1 MKQNSSSFVNNS
13 YYAKW
18 MRMLLMSFML
28 LLSSSLYATTFYIQ
42 GSTWLNL
49 SNSNTIMT
57 ASGSSYTY
65 TFTSDNT
72 GSGQW
77 FKIFKDNQNNDQ
89 NYMLFYNG
97 SEKDNVPLNQS
108 LSCSI
113 GGYAEFKMSVEKG
126 VIYNITVTY
135 TSNSN
140 VKLLITATEPIVITP
155 NKEAPYYLKDQITLT
170 AKGGKGG
177 SGDYEWYKKEPSDS
191 DYTQIAGAYNATYS
205 FTLDGS
211 YIYKVVDTTTGVE
224 STIDIKPSV
233 RCDEANTK
241 VIFSEDFG
249 WLDFKERAESE
260 YAKYSYKAACTSI
273 KNGGEYAIVAVPVW
287 GGCNVIDGDDY
298 GDPCYCPAYTSPGNI
313 NMWFNEKLDHATEE
327 SYLKALKE
335 SHPLYSEEEI
345 QNALEAFRT
354 DFATNESVRQ
364 TYSVAPQSAKDNNKL
379 YGGMLLFNCKGGS
392 DDILYERK
400 IDVCDNTYINFSAW
414 FTKANVS
421 NADKIGAKFVLL
433 NGSTRGELD
442 SYTVDNIDVNAGW
455 KQVSAMFNSKN
466 CGGSVIVQLINY
478 APAGDNG
485 NDLLVDDISLSI
497 CTPEASLYADY
508 AGRQTDNV
516 QAMID
521 EDINLISEIDNVIF
535 SGSPFYWWQKKEVG
549 STNWTP
555 LTLEPIQNKETY
567 QVKVSDKK
575 TEYRVIV
582 ANTKQAAKDAAD
594 DLNSDELCG
603 LYSVTTS
610 VLVEPILLTITPIV
624 SNASICSEGANTYTL
639 TAENTSSVAI
649 NDVYA
654 QVIIPDGL
662 EAYKYGT
669 EIAFDG
675 KWHIGNLAANTGKA
689 ELKLTLKSTTKVTDI
704 TSLSIKAYISAIG
717 TNSSWSSYTEAAI
730 KKEISFNLKPLPGK
744 PTFVSKS
751 YYEECAL
758 TGSNTNVYFNTL
770 IKGTGLKVYSNKE
783 LTNAVEYFAGATPT
797 TKQVYYANQ
806 TIDGCTGDTVQFPI
820 TVRQLPELKSIS
832 VDDNAICTGGSTNI
846 NYTIAGGVGQYTL
859 TMKREM
865 NDATQTFDI
874 ANLGTKDISGVTSS
888 FEVTPTSKAT
898 FSFTQVKDAYCTNT
912 VDASVIL
919 PVTVDVKS
927 INITKQ
933 PYITN
938 LPICADTKAELK
950 VDTEGDDLQYQW
962 YESTDGNNYTAVGEN
977 KNTHT
982 TGQLI
987 KADDKKYSYKVFVSQ
1002 SPKVCEQIESK
1013 PVEVNV
1019 NDCSEFSMQYVPTK
1033 NEICQDATIDLAFSL
1048 ENTSTTMAQTG
1059 VEVTITG
1066 LVNQTLTLPSS
1077 ATRVGDNIIWKVGDL
1092 QPGTKQEITITLKG
1106 TEAETIN
1113 SKAYVSKSGSNTY
1126 TEADQKALV
1135 PQTITVKAISR
1146 NPIVT
1151 PYASCPITGSINL
1164 VEDYVTLKDEADNV
1178 LTDESGVK
1186 FYTLDDA
1193 TGNYTQTT
1201 GQFNTGNDSNEN
1213 VEETFYV
1220 SNQNTGECESEK
1232 VALTATVYPPVKA
1245 TISGDDIICNS
1256 ENAYLAV
1263 NIPSGKPDFTLIKYK
1278 VAVEG
1283 AEESTEIELKD
1294 VSERVFSIPVS
1305 PTSKTVYTLTYVEDA
1320 NKCKADLSKSGS
1332 ATVEVNNKPSF
1343 TLKET
1348 TLGDLCAGTALQLP
1362 TITVDDGGTAITE
1375 QGWYLAGQAISSI
1388 DELSIESHNGKKL
1401 TYKAT
1406 NQCGTEEKTY
1416 TTLSVK
1422 DCADF
1427 TLTYVLS
1434 NANPCAGD
1442 VVTLTATITNDG
1454 DTDLSG
1460 VNLWQTW
1467 SGNQGVVATVEQFV
1481 WDMGDYQNGKW
1492 EIATFPS
1499 KATATLTITFIAQAN
1514 EEFKMHVT
1522 ESNGIPYDSWT
1533 NSPAKDKA
1541 TLTVKPISGDVQ
1553 LNDLVDVNATYK
1565 TCALDA
1571 TSTQTLSLSSLVGSD
1586 KFSLQY
1592 YEEDATGVMKQDPLT
1607 AEPVIELNKAF
1618 GPKNYYIINTEDGK
1632 CPSKTPTKVTVQVL
1646 AKPTISLT
1654 EEDVTLNCNNQTPT
1668 VTVSGASTYKWTD
1681 DATGA
1686 ETTGDKLNLSRKDDS
1701 PRTYTVVG
1709 YSADN
1714 CASDALTLTVKED
1727 FVAPDAKISIPSGSY
1742 AINDSTLTCT
1752 LTSLELT
1759 ASSTVSGVTYKWNDT
1774 NASTSSSITVNKANV
1789 YQVTVTNPNNGCSA
1803 SAVKTI
1809 LSNTKDPILSVSVL
1823 DAAGK
1828 PATALTCAADK
1839 DTLSLEPSISNA
1851 TEIGNK
1857 NITYTWSTNVIEV
1870 DNTTHAATV
1879 DEKAI
1884 YRVTVVGD
1892 TGCSVY
1898 EDVTIDAD
1906 QTKPVLSIASSND
1919 TLTCLLPDAKL
1930 TATVSN
1936 VEMQSYSWTKKDDA
1950 GLSNVGSDAVITVS
1964 DSAMYIVTATAVNG
1978 CVEKDTIVVPQRTDL
1993 PKVEIASTD
2002 SEQYCRVNTLT
2013 ASGALTYKWSTGSD
2027 DASIGV
2033 SEAGTYTVTGTNQY
2047 GCAKDTT
2054 LVLTDGKV
2062 IPVVKV
2068 ESNPSEITCTNENVT
2083 FTASVSNAIN
2093 EHTYAYQWTIN
2104 NETAVQSSKN
2114 TLSVA
2119 DGKTYKV
2126 VVTDKDNFCQGEK
2139 TYSVSVK
2146 KETPLVVQDAAW
2158 APVCLPAT
2166 INLEDAIDATKT
2178 TADKVLFFED
2188 EELTKPVTN
2197 TQFDM
2202 KTYKVYYAQGIE
2214 VNGNGCKGVAT
2225 PIAVNLKPATP
2236 APVVKDYDECVK
2248 AEPETFSPLV
2258 TSDSYKLT
2266 FYDVAQGGT
2275 PIADAFDA
2283 SKANTTTTYYVTNT
2297 NQGACESERTAFTVH
2312 IEGLVDFDLTISDE
2326 EVMMGG
2332 EDVVITLIPAEV
2344 DVESYK
2350 WMANDKVLDVEGDEY
2365 VTKPYVDTKYVV
2377 AAKGRCNTLTQ
2388 EVDVVVIW
2396 PTAFTPYNNNGL
2408 NETFAKGFEVKI
2420 YNRHGIQI
2428 FEGSD
2433 GWDGVM
2439 NQNMGQNVMAVPGV
2453 YYYAVPLPDGN
2464 VKKGTIEIV
2473 KF

>member
-1 MKQNSSSFVNNS
+1 MKQNSSFVNNL

-28 LLSSSLYATTFYIQ
+28 LLSSSLFATTFYIQ

-57 ASGSSYTY
+57 VSGSSYTY

-77 FKIFKDNQNNDQ
+77 FKIYKDNINDSSML
-89 NYMLFYNG
+89 NYSGN
-97 SEKDNVPLNQS
+97 EKDNVPLNQS

-126 VIYNITVTY
+126 FIYNITVTY

-224 STIDIKPSV
+224 STIEIKPSV

-249 WLDFKERAESE
+249 WLDSKERAESE

-287 GGCNVIDGDDY
+287 GGCNVEGGDDY
-298 GDPCYCPAYTSPGNI
+298 GDPCWCPAYKSPEERGNI

-345 QNALEAFRT
+345 QQALEAFRT

-442 SYTVDNIDVNAGW
+442 SYTVENIDVNAGW

-478 APAGDNG
+478 APAGDKG

-497 CTPEASLYADY
+497 CTPEASLHADY
-508 AGRQTDNV
+508 AGKQTDNV
-516 QAMID
+516 QAMIG
-521 EDINLISEIDNVIF
+521 EGINLISEIDNVIF

-549 STNWTP
+549 STSWTP
-555 LTLEPIQNKETY
+555 LTSEPIQNKETY
-567 QVKVSDKK
+567 PVKVSDKK

-610 VLVEPILLTITPIV
+610 VLVEPILLTITPSV
-624 SNASICSEGANTYTL
+624 SNASICSDGTNTYTL

-654 QVIIPDGL
+654 QVIIPEGL

-669 EIAFDG
+669 ETAFDG

-717 TNSSWSSYTEAAI
+717 TNSSWSSYTDATI
-730 KKEISFNLKPLPGK
+730 KEEISFNLKPLPGK

-758 TGSNTNVYFNTL
+758 TGNNTDVYFNTL

-783 LTNAVEYFAGATPT
+783 LTNAVEYFAGDTPT

-806 TIDGCTGDTVQFPI
+806 TIDGCTGDTVQFPV
-820 TVRQLPELKSIS
+820 TVRQLPELTSIS
-832 VDDNAICTGGSTNI
+832 VDNNAICTGGSTNI
-846 NYTIAGGVGQYTL
+846 NYTIDGGVGLYTL
-859 TMKREM
+859 TMESKM
-865 NDATQTFDI
+865 NNATQTIDK
-874 ANLGTKDISGVTSS
+874 ANLGTKDESGVSNS
-888 FEVTPTSKAT
+888 FSIQPTSTAT
-898 FSFTQVKDAYCTNT
+898 YTFTHVKDAYCTNT
-912 VDASVIL
+912 VNASVVT
-919 PVTVDVKS
+919 PVEVEVQS
-927 INITKQ
+927 ISIEK
-933 PYITN
+933 N
-938 LPICADTKAELK
+938 LKDTTICADTPATLV
-950 VDTEGDDLQYQW
+950 VDAKGNNLQYQW
-962 YESTDGNNYTAVGEN
+962 YMSTDGGLNYNAIVGAN
-977 KNTHT
+977 AATYQ
-982 TGQLI
+982 TGNLQ
-987 KADDKKYSYKVFVSQ
+987 KSPEKKYKYYVEVSQ
-1002 SPKVCEQIESK
+1002 SPKVCERELSA
-1013 PVEVNV
+1013 EASVNV
-1019 NDCSEFSMQYVPTK
+1019 NDCSEFLLEYTANP
-1033 NEICQDATIDLAFSL
+1033 ATEVCKGGNVILTL
-1048 ENTSTTMAQTG
+1048 TLTNTSETMDQTG

-1066 LVNQTLTLPSS
+1066 LADQTFELPASVSKRNEQFIWSVGTL
-1077 ATRVGDNIIWKVGDL
+1077 AK
-1092 QPGTKQEITITLKG
+1092 GTKNKLTITLTDVEK
-1106 TEAETIN
+1106 AFN
-1113 SKAYVSKSGSNTY
+1113 SSAYVSRSGTNEYTASETVAIASN
-1126 TEADQKALV
+1126 
-1135 PQTITVKAISR
+1135 SM
-1146 NPIVT
+1146 
-1151 PYASCPITGSINL
+1151 SIL
-1164 VEDYVTLKDEADNV
+1164 
-1178 LTDESGVK
+1178 
-1186 FYTLDDA
+1186 
-1193 TGNYTQTT
+1193 
-1201 GQFNTGNDSNEN
+1201 
-1213 VEETFYV
+1213 
-1220 SNQNTGECESEK
+1220 
-1232 VALTATVYPPVKA
+1232 
-1245 TISGDDIICNS
+1245 
-1256 ENAYLAV
+1256 
-1263 NIPSGKPDFTLIKYK
+1263 
-1278 VAVEG
+1278 
-1283 AEESTEIELKD
+1283 
-1294 VSERVFSIPVS
+1294 
-1305 PTSKTVYTLTYVEDA
+1305 
-1320 NKCKADLSKSGS
+1320 
-1332 ATVEVNNKPSF
+1332 NKPSI
-1343 TLKET
+1343 TLTEVD
-1348 TLGDLCAGTALQLP
+1348 LGELCAGTSLELP
-1362 TITVDDGGTAITE
+1362 TNLTVTNGGSEVTS
-1375 QGWYLAGQAISSI
+1375 QGWYLVDPSTSDEQVITAIN
-1388 DELSIESHNGKKL
+1388 ELSIDAHNGKEL
-1401 TYKAT
+1401 WYKAT
-1406 NQCGTEEKTY
+1406 NDCGTESKRY
-1416 TTLSVK
+1416 TTLSVV

-1481 WDMGDYQNGKW
+1481 WDMGNYQNGKW

-1499 KATATLTITFIAQAN
+1499 KAKATLTITFIAQAN

-1522 ESNGIPYDSWT
+1522 ESNGIPYDSWE
-1533 NSPAKDKA
+1533 NSPARDKK
-1541 TLTVKPISGDVQ
+1541 TLTVKPISGNVE
-1553 LNDLVDVNATYK
+1553 LNDLVGENATYK
-1565 TCALDA
+1565 TCADP
-1571 TSTQTLSLSSLVGSD
+1571 TSTQKLSLSSLVGSD

-1592 YEEDATGVMKQDPLT
+1592 YEEDANGVMKQDPLT
-1607 AEPVIELNKAF
+1607 EEPVIELNKAF
-1618 GPKNYYIINTEDGK
+1618 GPKNYYIINSENGK
-1632 CPSKTPTKVTVQVL
+1632 CPSEIPTKVTVQVL

-1654 EEDVTLNCNNQTPT
+1654 EEDVTLNCSNQTQT

-1686 ETTGDKLNLSRKDDS
+1686 VTTDDELNLSRKNDS

-1709 YSADN
+1709 YSVDN
-1714 CASDALTLTVKED
+1714 CESAPLTLTVTED

-1759 ASSTVSGVTYKWNDT
+1759 ASSTVSGVTYLWNDK
-1774 NASTSSSITVNKANV
+1774 NASTTNSITVEDANI

-1828 PATALTCAADK
+1828 PATALTCAADQ
-1839 DTLSLEPSISNA
+1839 DTLSLVPSISNA
-1851 TEIGNK
+1851 TEIGDK

-1879 DEKAI
+1879 DKKAT

-1892 TGCSVY
+1892 NGCSVY

-1936 VEMQSYSWTKKDDA
+1936 VAMQSYSWTKKDDA

-2002 SEQYCRVNTLT
+2002 SVQYCRVNTLT
-2013 ASGALTYKWSTGSD
+2013 ASGALTYQWSTGSD
-2027 DASIGV
+2027 DASIEV

-2047 GCAKDTT
+2047 GCAKDTSI
-2054 LVLTDGKV
+2054 VLKDRKILPTIKLTTDTTTITCNKPEV
-2062 IPVVKV
+2062 TI
-2068 ESNPSEITCTNENVT
+2068 SSEITNKIEDRTYSYVWKNEAGTIVGNGTSKAVSDDKKYTVFVT
-2083 FTASVSNAIN
+2083 DMISDCVGEAS
-2093 EHTYAYQWTIN
+2093 
-2104 NETAVQSSKN
+2104 KK
-2114 TLSVA
+2114 LSVNKQEPMV
-2119 DGKTYKV
+2119 DV
-2126 VVTDKDNFCQGEK
+2126 VMLPG
-2139 TYSVSVK
+2139 
-2146 KETPLVVQDAAW
+2146 
-2158 APVCLPAT
+2158 VCLPASIDLT
-2166 INLEDAIDATKT
+2166 DAIGENTL
-2178 TADKVLFFED
+2178 ADKVVFYAD
-2188 EELTKPVTN
+2188 TALTQEITE
-2197 TQFDM
+2197 TSFDVAQ
-2202 KTYKVYYAQGIE
+2202 YDVYYAQGQQ
-2214 VNGNGCKGVAT
+2214 VDGNGCMGKAQPV
-2225 PIAVNLKPATP
+2225 AVNLKPATP
-2236 APVVKDYDECVK
+2236 APTVKDYDECVK
-2248 AEPETFSPLV
+2248 AESETFSPLV
-2258 TSDSYKLT
+2258 TSESYKLT

-2283 SKANTTTTYYVTNT
+2283 SDANTTTTYYVTNT

-2344 DVESYK
+2344 EVESYK

-2408 NETFAKGFEVKI
+2408 NETFAKGFELDV
-2420 YNRHGIQI
+2420 YNRFGVQI
-2428 FEGSD
+2428 FKGTD

-2439 NQNMGQNVMAVPGV
+2439 NQNMGANEMAMPGV
-2453 YYYAVPLPDGN
+2453 YYYAVFLPDGN

>member
-1 MKQNSSSFVNNS
+1 MKKTSHYFVFLLVCLVGAFFASPLSAQECYLAGTMNGWSTNTTKFTKNGNQYELIVQIAKGAAFKIVYNNS
-13 YYAKW
+13 WKGYSVVKGGTGFVSGSGDGNITMNEAGCYGLYYKPNENELYIAESPNCPQPYSFWGFDILYKEGDTEKW
-18 MRMLLMSFML
+18 ASTKGSAIRWDGNFITTSGDNETYNLGVVKKGTKFIGFRVYTNDNGADVGGMNVKWSDVDSSQPAIQGGDYGLWSNSGTQAGTNGGTDEVWDQTDRSSQFMGYSNGTYAFNL
-28 LLSSSLYATTFYIQ
+28 VFELKVNGQDKQLVRTIKVTYTIDEFELVADISGALSLGSEVPLSVTGGTAPYTWQQSTDGVTWTTISGVTGANYNHTMKGEVSIRVQSGSKTTNVVTLKPSIMCDKFHTDTIFVETFGTLSDVTARADYEVSTTKYSAYVPSGYTAHTGACKAMKSEGLYAVVANPMYAGCGEESDGIT
-42 GSTWLNL
+42 
-49 SNSNTIMT
+49 
-57 ASGSSYTY
+57 
-65 TFTSDNT
+65 DNT
-72 GSGQW
+72 VDCACTNKRRW
-77 FKIFKDNQNNDQ
+77 FRETEDHTEKDVNGG
-89 NYMLFYNG
+89 MLFYNCKDG
-97 SEKDNVPLNQS
+97 SQTDD
-108 LSCSI
+108 
-113 GGYAEFKMSVEKG
+113 
-126 VIYNITVTY
+126 VIY
-135 TSNSN
+135 
-140 VKLLITATEPIVITP
+140 ECVI
-155 NKEAPYYLKDQITLT
+155 N
-170 AKGGKGG
+170 
-177 SGDYEWYKKEPSDS
+177 
-191 DYTQIAGAYNATYS
+191 
-205 FTLDGS
+205 
-211 YIYKVVDTTTGVE
+211 
-224 STIDIKPSV
+224 DI
-233 RCDEANTK
+233 CA
-241 VIFSEDFG
+241 
-249 WLDFKERAESE
+249 
-260 YAKYSYKAACTSI
+260 
-273 KNGGEYAIVAVPVW
+273 
-287 GGCNVIDGDDY
+287 
-298 GDPCYCPAYTSPGNI
+298 
-313 NMWFNEKLDHATEE
+313 
-327 SYLKALKE
+327 
-335 SHPLYSEEEI
+335 
-345 QNALEAFRT
+345 
-354 DFATNESVRQ
+354 
-364 TYSVAPQSAKDNNKL
+364 
-379 YGGMLLFNCKGGS
+379 
-392 DDILYERK
+392 
-400 IDVCDNTYINFSAW
+400 NTYINFSAW
-414 FTKANVS
+414 VTNANTGAYGNIPIEAEFRLFDYNNTTKPLASYEVTNI
-421 NADKIGAKFVLL
+421 N
-433 NGSTRGELD
+433 LD
-442 SYTVDNIDVNAGW
+442 GKW
-455 KQVSAMFNSKN
+455 KEISAMFNSQSATK
-466 CGGSVIVQLINY
+466 VKIQLVNK
-478 APAGDNG
+478 AAQGQG
-485 NDLLVDDISLSI
+485 NDLLLDDIMLRVCRPNADLFCSNGKTEIDIASGNTETL
-497 CTPEASLYADY
+497 TASLVS
-508 AGRQTDNV
+508 GIMDN
-516 QAMID
+516 
-521 EDINLISEIDNVIF
+521 
-535 SGSPFYWWQKKEVG
+535 PFYLWQYQTTEGWKSIGNPELNKDVLVV
-549 STNWTP
+549 TP
-555 LTLEPIQNKETY
+555 QYNPTY
-567 QVKVSDKK
+567 
-575 TEYRVIV
+575 YRVII
-582 ANTKQAAKDAAD
+582 ANTAEEAIAVSKETTLSACGMSATTNTVTVNVAFPAITITKHPEDDIVCEGEEVTFTAEATVADTYQWQKSSDKINWVDIPGATKLEYSIENPVYTDPNVIYYRVVASASNGTTDPVPSNAAK
-594 DLNSDELCG
+594 L
-603 LYSVTTS
+603 
-610 VLVEPILLTITPIV
+610 
-624 SNASICSEGANTYTL
+624 
-639 TAENTSSVAI
+639 
-649 NDVYA
+649 
-654 QVIIPDGL
+654 
-662 EAYKYGT
+662 
-669 EIAFDG
+669 
-675 KWHIGNLAANTGKA
+675 
-689 ELKLTLKSTTKVTDI
+689 
-704 TSLSIKAYISAIG
+704 
-717 TNSSWSSYTEAAI
+717 
-730 KKEISFNLKPLPGK
+730 
-744 PTFVSKS
+744 
-751 YYEECAL
+751 
-758 TGSNTNVYFNTL
+758 
-770 IKGTGLKVYSNKE
+770 
-783 LTNAVEYFAGATPT
+783 
-797 TKQVYYANQ
+797 
-806 TIDGCTGDTVQFPI
+806 

-832 VDDNAICTGGSTNI
+832 VDNNAICAGGSTNI

-874 ANLGTKDISGVTSS
+874 ADLGTKDVSGVASS
-888 FEVTPTSKAT
+888 FAVTPTSKAT

-919 PVTVDVKS
+919 PITVDVKS
-927 INITKQ
+927 IAIDTDVKD
-933 PYITN
+933 TT
-938 LPICADTKAELK
+938 ICSDTKATLK
-950 VDTEGDDLQYQW
+950 VKATGDDLQYQW
-962 YESTDGNNYTAVGEN
+962 YESTDGGNNYTAVGEN
-977 KNTHT
+977 QATYT
-982 TGQLI
+982 TNPLI
-987 KADDKKYSYKVFVSQ
+987 KADDKNYRYKVTVSQ
-1002 SPKVCEQIESK
+1002 SSGVCEPIDGD
-1013 PVEVNV
+1013 PATVTV
-1019 NDCSEFSMQYVPTK
+1019 NDCSEFLLKYDASVQ
-1033 NEICQDATIDLAFSL
+1033 EICHNGTITLTLSL
-1048 ENTSTTMAQTG
+1048 TNTSESVDQTD

-1066 LVNQTLTLPSS
+1066 FGKQFLTLPAS
-1077 ATRVGDNIIWKVGDL
+1077 AKLLANGNVVWSVGDL
-1092 QPGTKQEITITLKG
+1092 AKLSTKTIDITVTGISPEEILS
-1106 TEAETIN
+1106 N
-1113 SKAYVSKSGSNTY
+1113 AYVSKSGSNVY
-1126 TEADQKALV
+1126 TETSTKASASK
-1135 PQTITVKAISR
+1135 TITVKAISR

-1164 VEDYVTLKDEADNV
+1164 VEDYVTLKDEAGNV

-1375 QGWYLAGQAISSI
+1375 QGWYLAGQAITSI

-1467 SGNQGVVATVEQFV
+1467 SGNQSVVATVEQFV
-1481 WDMGDYQNGKW
+1481 WNMGDYQNGKW

-1654 EEDVTLNCNNQTPT
+1654 EEDVTLNCNNQTQT

-1727 FVAPDAKISIPSGSY
+1727 FVAPDAKISMPSGLY

-1759 ASSTVSGVTYKWNDT
+1759 ASSTISGVTYKWNDT
-1774 NASTSSSITVNKANV
+1774 SASTSSSITVDKANV

-1809 LSNTKDPILSVSVL
+1809 LSNTKDPIVSVSVL
-1823 DAAGK
+1823 DAAGN

-1839 DTLSLEPSISNA
+1839 DTLSLVPSVSNA
-1851 TEIGNK
+1851 TEIGDK
-1857 NITYTWSTNVIEV
+1857 NMTYTWSTNVIEV

-1879 DEKAI
+1879 DKKAT

-1892 TGCSVY
+1892 NGCPVY

-1936 VEMQSYSWTKKDDA
+1936 VAVTSYSWTKKDDA

-1964 DSAMYIVTATAVNG
+1964 DSAKYIVTATAVNG
-1978 CVEKDTIVVPQRTDL
+1978 CVEKDSIVVPQRTAL

-2002 SEQYCRVNTLT
+2002 SVQYCRVNTLT
-2013 ASGALTYKWSTGSD
+2013 ASGALTYQWSTGSD
-2027 DASIGV
+2027 DASIEV
-2033 SEAGTYTVTGTNQY
+2033 SEAGTYTVTGTNEY
-2047 GCAKDTT
+2047 GCAKDTSI
-2054 LVLTDGKV
+2054 VLKDRKILPTIKLTTDTTTITCKKPEV
-2062 IPVVKV
+2062 TI
-2068 ESNPSEITCTNENVT
+2068 SSEITNKIEDRTYSYVWKNEAGTIVGNGT
-2083 FTASVSNAIN
+2083 SKAVSDDKKY
-2093 EHTYAYQWTIN
+2093 T
-2104 NETAVQSSKN
+2104 VF
-2114 TLSVA
+2114 
-2119 DGKTYKV
+2119 
-2126 VVTDKDNFCQGEK
+2126 VTDKTSDCVGEASK
-2139 TYSVSVK
+2139 KLSVNKQEPKVDVK
-2146 KETPLVVQDAAW
+2146 PLPA
-2158 APVCLPAT
+2158 VCLPAT
-2166 INLEDAIDATKT
+2166 IELTDAIGDNTL
-2178 TADKVLFFED
+2178 ADKVVFYAD
-2188 EELTKPVTN
+2188 KALTQEITE
-2197 TQFDM
+2197 TSFDVAQ
-2202 KTYKVYYAQGIE
+2202 YDVYYVQGQQ
-2214 VNGNGCKGVAT
+2214 VDNNGCMGTAQPV
-2225 PIAVNLKPATP
+2225 AVNLKPATP

-2248 AEPETFSPLV
+2248 AESETFSPLV

-2377 AAKGRCNTLTQ
+2377 AAKGRCNTLTK

>member
-1 MKQNSSSFVNNS
+1 MKKTSHYFVFLLVCLVGAFFASPLSAQECYLAGTMNGWSTNTTKFTKNGNQYELIVQIAKGAAFKIVYNNS
-13 YYAKW
+13 WKGYNVVKGGTGFVSGSGDGNITMNETGCYGLYYKPNENELYIAESPNCPQPYSFWGFDILYKEGDTEKW
-18 MRMLLMSFML
+18 ASTKGSANRWDGNFITTSGDNETYNLGVVKKGTKFIGFRAYTNDNGADVGGMNVKWSDVDSSQPAIQGTNYGLWSNSGTQAGTNGGTDEVWDQTDRSSQFMGYSNGTYAFNL
-28 LLSSSLYATTFYIQ
+28 VFELKVNGQDKQLVRTIKVTYTIDEFELVADISGALSLGSEVPLSVTGGTAPYTWQQSTDGVTWTTISGVTGANYNHTMKGEVSIRVQSGSKTTNVVTLKPSIMCDKFHTDTIFVETFGTLSDVTARAAYNVSTSKYSAYVPIGYTAHTGACKAMKSEGLYAVVANPMYAGCGEESDGIT
-42 GSTWLNL
+42 
-49 SNSNTIMT
+49 
-57 ASGSSYTY
+57 
-65 TFTSDNT
+65 DNT
-72 GSGQW
+72 VDCACTNKRRW
-77 FKIFKDNQNNDQ
+77 FRETEDHTEKDVNGG
-89 NYMLFYNG
+89 MLFYNCKDG
-97 SEKDNVPLNQS
+97 SQTDD
-108 LSCSI
+108 
-113 GGYAEFKMSVEKG
+113 
-126 VIYNITVTY
+126 VIY
-135 TSNSN
+135 
-140 VKLLITATEPIVITP
+140 ECVI
-155 NKEAPYYLKDQITLT
+155 N
-170 AKGGKGG
+170 
-177 SGDYEWYKKEPSDS
+177 
-191 DYTQIAGAYNATYS
+191 
-205 FTLDGS
+205 
-211 YIYKVVDTTTGVE
+211 
-224 STIDIKPSV
+224 DI
-233 RCDEANTK
+233 CA
-241 VIFSEDFG
+241 
-249 WLDFKERAESE
+249 
-260 YAKYSYKAACTSI
+260 
-273 KNGGEYAIVAVPVW
+273 
-287 GGCNVIDGDDY
+287 
-298 GDPCYCPAYTSPGNI
+298 
-313 NMWFNEKLDHATEE
+313 
-327 SYLKALKE
+327 
-335 SHPLYSEEEI
+335 
-345 QNALEAFRT
+345 
-354 DFATNESVRQ
+354 
-364 TYSVAPQSAKDNNKL
+364 
-379 YGGMLLFNCKGGS
+379 
-392 DDILYERK
+392 
-400 IDVCDNTYINFSAW
+400 NTYINFSAW
-414 FTKANVS
+414 VTNANTGAYGNIPIEAEFRLFDYNNTTKPLASYEVTNI
-421 NADKIGAKFVLL
+421 N
-433 NGSTRGELD
+433 LD
-442 SYTVDNIDVNAGW
+442 GKW
-455 KQVSAMFNSKN
+455 KEISAMFNSQSATK
-466 CGGSVIVQLINY
+466 VKIQLVNK
-478 APAGDNG
+478 AAQGQG
-485 NDLLVDDISLSI
+485 NDLLLDDIMLRVCRPNADLFCSNGKTEIDIASGNTETL
-497 CTPEASLYADY
+497 TASLVS
-508 AGRQTDNV
+508 GIMDN
-516 QAMID
+516 
-521 EDINLISEIDNVIF
+521 
-535 SGSPFYWWQKKEVG
+535 PFYLWQYQTTEGWKSIGDPELNKDVLVV
-549 STNWTP
+549 TP
-555 LTLEPIQNKETY
+555 QYNPTY
-567 QVKVSDKK
+567 
-575 TEYRVIV
+575 YRVII
-582 ANTKQAAKDAAD
+582 ANTAEEAIAVSKETTLSACGMSATTNTVTVNVAFPAITITKHPEDDIVCEGEEVTFTAEATVADTYQWQKSSDKINWVDIPGATKLEYSIENPVYTDPNVTYYRVVASASNGTTDPVPSNAAK
-594 DLNSDELCG
+594 L
-603 LYSVTTS
+603 
-610 VLVEPILLTITPIV
+610 
-624 SNASICSEGANTYTL
+624 
-639 TAENTSSVAI
+639 
-649 NDVYA
+649 
-654 QVIIPDGL
+654 
-662 EAYKYGT
+662 
-669 EIAFDG
+669 
-675 KWHIGNLAANTGKA
+675 
-689 ELKLTLKSTTKVTDI
+689 
-704 TSLSIKAYISAIG
+704 
-717 TNSSWSSYTEAAI
+717 
-730 KKEISFNLKPLPGK
+730 
-744 PTFVSKS
+744 
-751 YYEECAL
+751 
-758 TGSNTNVYFNTL
+758 
-770 IKGTGLKVYSNKE
+770 
-783 LTNAVEYFAGATPT
+783 
-797 TKQVYYANQ
+797 
-806 TIDGCTGDTVQFPI
+806 

-1066 LVNQTLTLPSS
+1066 LANQTLTLPSS
-1077 ATRVGDNIIWKVGDL
+1077 ATQVGDNIIWKVGDL

-1106 TEAETIN
+1106 TKAETIN

-1375 QGWYLAGQAISSI
+1375 QGWYLAGQAITSI

-1481 WDMGDYQNGKW
+1481 WNMGDYQNGKW

-1618 GPKNYYIINTEDGK
+1618 GPKNYYIINTENGK

-1714 CASDALTLTVKED
+1714 CASDALTLTVTED
-1727 FVAPDAKISIPSGSY
+1727 FVAPDAKISMPSGSY

-1828 PATALTCAADK
+1828 PATALTCAADQ
-1839 DTLSLEPSISNA
+1839 DTLSLVPSVSNA
-1851 TEIGNK
+1851 TEIGDK

-1879 DEKAI
+1879 DKKAT

-1892 TGCSVY
+1892 NGCPVY

-1936 VEMQSYSWTKKDDA
+1936 VAVTSYSWTKKDDA